1 MSLCSCVKIFPHRA
15 VSAQRWLDSMA
26 GLIKWRNASFQ
37 NVASPQ
43 SQFSSSVS
51 HEVNIAQ
58 RILCGAQWK
67 WWWVSEWREKSKK
80 APSLSLLQSLSLTG
94 HPLGIESVT
103 LKENKL
109 AKLRK
114 HPSRVNFGSKK
125 FGPQS
130 PNPSLPAQCLF
141 LDLLSVIRSCSWC
154 CRDMSWSVVTDYV
167 MVDFFAW
174 QPVWQV
180 GWVWWRA
187 SCAALPTLQGDPTL
201 SPLSASNA
209 RHLLTNTEHCN
220 TRCIKDISPLWP
232 LRTSEILKRKKY
244 LNQTPTPN
252 EVK

>member
-1 MSLCSCVKIFPHRA
+1 M
-15 VSAQRWLDSMA
+15 SAQSWLDSKA

-51 HEVNIAQ
+51 HEVNIVQ

-125 FGPQS
+125 FGPKS
-130 PNPSLPAQCLF
+130 PNPSLPPQCLLWIYWAWSDHVLGAAEIWAEVLWQIMWWLTF
-141 LDLLSVIRSCSWC
+141 LRDNLCDRLVECDDVRAVQLFPPSRATPLSHHCPLQTPDTCLQIQSSATPDVSKIYPLYGHWELQKYWKEKNAWIRLQHPIRSSRMKIKRES
-154 CRDMSWSVVTDYV
+154 CR
-167 MVDFFAW
+167 
-174 QPVWQV
+174 
-180 GWVWWRA
+180 
-187 SCAALPTLQGDPTL
+187 LQL
-201 SPLSASNA
+201 
-209 RHLLTNTEHCN
+209 
-220 TRCIKDISPLWP
+220 
-232 LRTSEILKRKKY
+232 
-244 LNQTPTPN
+244 
-252 EVK
+252 

>member
-51 HEVNIAQ
+51 HEVNIVQ

-114 HPSRVNFGSKK
+114 HPSRVNFGWKK
-125 FGPQS
+125 FWPKS
-130 PNPSLPAQCLF
+130 PTPVSVFGFIERDQIMFLVLQRYELKCCDRLCDGWLF
-141 LDLLSVIRSCSWC
+141 CVTTCVTGWLSVMTCELCSSSHPPG
-154 CRDMSWSVVTDYV
+154 RPHSLTIVRFKRQTLAYKY
-167 MVDFFAW
+167 
-174 QPVWQV
+174 
-180 GWVWWRA
+180 RA
-187 SCAALPTLQGDPTL
+187 VQHQMYQRYIPFMA
-201 SPLSASNA
+201 
-209 RHLLTNTEHCN
+209 TEN
-220 TRCIKDISPLWP
+220 FRNI
-232 LRTSEILKRKKY
+232 EKKKM
-244 LNQTPTPN
+244 LESDSKTQ
-252 EVK
+252 